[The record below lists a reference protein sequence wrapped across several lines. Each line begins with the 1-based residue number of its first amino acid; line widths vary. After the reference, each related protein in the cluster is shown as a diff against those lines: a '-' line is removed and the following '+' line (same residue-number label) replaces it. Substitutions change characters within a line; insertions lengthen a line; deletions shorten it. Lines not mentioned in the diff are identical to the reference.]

1 MNKVKIA
8 VIGTGGR
15 GQYHVSALSGMND
28 VEITAVCD
36 VYEDRVNAAADI
48 AEKNG
53 GKRPNVYA
61 DYKSLLKSEKLDGVV
76 VATSWQ
82 THIPIAVAAMKSGVP
97 AGIEVGG
104 VASADDCKTLVKT
117 YEETGKFCMILQNCN
132 YGREELALLNMTKK
146 GVFGEIVHVQCGYQ
160 HDLRGVARSTEN
172 RHYRLVHYLHR
183 NGEIYPNH
191 GLGPM
196 MKILNINR
204 GNRMVSLV
212 SVSSKAVGL
221 KEWAKNNLPPEHHMQ
236 SQRVNQGDIVNT
248 IIKCS
253 GGETILLTHDT
264 TLPRPY
270 SRGGRVQGTK
280 GLWYEDN
287 KSIYIDGESPEHQ
300 WENFYD
306 YIAKHDYEH
315 PLWKEYY
322 DLKLKEQGHGGMDY
336 LVLRAFIED
345 GILKNRPPVD
355 TYESALLSVIT
366 PLSEQSIALGSQPV
380 EIPDFTSGQWITA
393 EPSETPETKYAL
405 N

>member
-1 MNKVKIA
+1 MKKIKLA
-8 VIGTGGR
+8 VIGTAGR
-15 GQYHVSALSGMND
+15 GTFHACMLSEMDD

-36 VYEDRVNAAADI
+36 VYEDRVNNAADRI
-48 AEKNG
+48 EQIT
-53 GKRPNVYA
+53 GKRPNIYS
-61 DYKSLLKSEKLDGVV
+61 DYNALLKSEKLDGVII
-76 VATSWQ
+76 ATSWQ
-82 THIPIAVAAMKSGVP
+82 THIPIATAAMKNGVP

-104 VASADDCKTLVKT
+104 VASVDDCKYLVKT

-132 YGREELALLNMTKK
+132 YGREEMALLNVTKK
-146 GVFGEIVHVQCGYQ
+146 GVFGEIIHAQCGYE
-160 HDLRGVARSTEN
+160 HDLRGIARSKEN
-172 RHYRLVHYLHR
+172 RHYRLDHYIHR
-183 NGEIYPNH
+183 NGELYPNH

-212 SVSSKAVGL
+212 SVSSKARGL

-236 SQRVNQGDIVNT
+236 KTTINQGDIVNT

-270 SRGGRVQGTK
+270 SRAGRVQGTK

-287 KSIYIDGESPEHQ
+287 KSIYIEGESPDHE
-300 WENFYD
+300 WEDFYE
-306 YIAKHDYEH
+306 YIKKNDYEH
-315 PLWKEYY
+315 PLWKEYFE
-322 DLKLKEQGHGGMDY
+322 LGLKEQGHGGMDY

-345 GILKNRPPVD
+345 GIIKNRPPID
-355 TYESALLSVIT
+355 TYESALLSAVA

-380 EIPDFTSGQWITA
+380 EIPDFTHGKWLTP
-393 EPSETPETKYAL
+393 EPVEETKYSL